1 MPNKVEITEPAV
13 NIVEVSTSPITVEV
27 TEQTNTV
34 SVTSLTR
41 AIGNATISSGIDI
54 TNTIGD
60 ALTGGTYSAGTTLE
74 SIVRDLIA
82 PFLEPTIS
90 NISWSATGTHQADGE
105 QLLVECGK
113 AASVSAVSLT
123 LTNPENF
130 KSGSDLTIVD
140 TAAGLGAT
148 IATKSGIDPTT
159 LSSPLSISS
168 SYIIPIVTIP
178 LARTVTANGTYLG
191 NDGQGS
197 DVAVTRSTKIAHRH
211 RMHVRTTGT
220 TLNGAA
226 FNAWMT
232 SGSSVLSTLSLDPNE
247 SSQEISVSC
256 NANTANSSNYTWI
269 IIPSDATLGAVYAEV
284 GGASVIDYTD
294 SFTLDDNSGNY
305 WTRTVGTASPTYKVY
320 RSAQQGAFDSDV
332 VLKLTITH

>member
-60 ALTGGTYSAGTTLE
+60 ALAGGAYTAGTTLE

-90 NISWSATGTHQADGE
+90 NMSFLATGTHQSNGS

-113 AASVSAVSLT
+113 SASVNGVSLT
-123 LTNPENF
+123 LTNQENL
-130 KSGSDLTIVD
+130 KSGSDITVID
-140 TAAGLGAT
+140 TSSQPNVTLGT
-148 IATKSGIDPTT
+148 ESSIDPSS
-159 LSSPLSISS
+159 LSSSLTVST
-168 SYIIPIVTIP
+168 SYNVPIQTSPI
-178 LARTVTANGTYLG
+178 ARTIKASAVYLG
-191 NDGQGS
+191 DNGQGS
-197 DVAVTRSTKIAHRH
+197 DVTISRNTTIAHRH
-211 RMHVRTTGT
+211 RMHVRASGT
-220 TLNGAA
+220 TLNNQV
-226 FNAWMT
+226 FNTWMT
-232 SGSSVLSTLSLDPNE
+232 GGSSVYSTLGLDPLQT
-247 SSQEISVSC
+247 SQEISVSC

-269 IIPSDATLGAVYAEV
+269 IIPSVATLEEVYAEV
-284 GGASVIDYTD
+284 GGASIADYTD
-294 SFTLDDNSGNY
+294 SFTLNDNSGNY
-305 WTRTVGTASPTYKVY
+305 WTHTVGTASPTYKVY
-320 RSAQQGAFDSDV
+320 RSNQTGAFDSDV
-332 VLKLTITH
+332 TLKLTITH